1 MEIILQAKQAT
12 NPNFAFM
19 SRRHHLF
26 QFYKHIR
33 WLMQTGLYE
42 SAEEARQR
50 EAEEAKAEQEEET
63 TVPVNDTRPDDKHST

>member
-19 SRRHHLF
+19 SRRHQLF
-26 QFYKHIR
+26 QFYKHVR

-42 SAEEARQR
+42 SAEEAGQR
-50 EAEEAKAEQEEET
+50 EAEEAKAEEEEEAKKAA
-63 TVPVNDTRPDDKHST
+63 NDVRSGDKQPL